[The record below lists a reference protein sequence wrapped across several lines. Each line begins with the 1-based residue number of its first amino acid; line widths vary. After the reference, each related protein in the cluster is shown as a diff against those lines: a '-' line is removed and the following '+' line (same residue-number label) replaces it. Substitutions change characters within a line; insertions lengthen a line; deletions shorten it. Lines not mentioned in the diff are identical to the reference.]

1 MTSDRLGTV
10 FERFR
15 VQAVTFHAGPLCG
28 LSHHDATRG
37 LGFIHVLRKGSMEV
51 LHEREGEP
59 VQRVMLDEPTLIFY
73 PRPWSHAFVSPPHSE
88 SELVC
93 ATLRFDGGA
102 EHPIARALPPVVI
115 VPLRSLSAIEH
126 TLALLFAEAENA
138 RNGERLLANRLFEV
152 LLIQLLRWLLERP
165 ALYPLPPGLFAGLS
179 HPQLAQALVAMNE
192 KPAEAWS
199 IERLAECAGL
209 SRSRFAELFRDVV
222 GETPVEHLVQWRI
235 ALAKRG
241 LSRGDPIKRI
251 AAEVGYG
258 SASALSRAFSSR
270 TGLSPSEWHA
280 TQVAA
285 QAQRAAARAAKLG

>member
-28 LSHHDATRG
+28 LSHYDAARG
-37 LGFIHVLRKGSMEV
+37 LGFIHLLRKGSMEV
-51 LHEREGEP
+51 LHEREGAPAE
-59 VQRVMLDEPTLIFY
+59 RVLLNEPTLIFY
-73 PRPWSHAFVSPPHSE
+73 PRPWSHGFVNPPRE
-88 SELVC
+88 GSELYC

-115 VPLRSLSAIEH
+115 VPLSSLAAIEH

-165 ALYPLPPGLFAGLS
+165 ALYPLPPGLFAGLA
-179 HPQLAQALVAMNE
+179 HPQLAQALVAMSE
-192 KPAEAWS
+192 RPAEAWS
-199 IERLAECAGL
+199 IERLAERAGL

-222 GETPVEHLVQWRI
+222 GETPVEHLAQWRI

-241 LSRGDPIKRI
+241 LLRGDPIKRI
-251 AAEVGYG
+251 ADEVGYG
-258 SASALSRAFSSR
+258 SASALSRAFSVR
-270 TGLSPSEWHA
+270 TGQSPTAWHA
-280 TQVAA
+280 GQVVAK
-285 QAQRAAARAAKLG
+285 AQRAAARVARAA